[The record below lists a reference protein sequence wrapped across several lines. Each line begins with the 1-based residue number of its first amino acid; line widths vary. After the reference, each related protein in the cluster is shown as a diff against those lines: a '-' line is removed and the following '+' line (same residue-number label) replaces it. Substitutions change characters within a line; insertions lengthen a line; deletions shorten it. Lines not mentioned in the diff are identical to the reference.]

1 MNDLL
6 INDDEF
12 LFGSR
17 IKFSLSEVS
26 PEIQTTSRNTFSLLL
41 QKMGNVSL
49 ESIGDKLHIHKSN
62 VSRMKD
68 SGELEKASA
77 IFVAIGIDVPAMEKE
92 IAELRKQNQ
101 ALQVVA
107 MANLKAS
114 RG

>member
-12 LFGSR
+12 FLGSR
-17 IKFSLSEVS
+17 VQFTLNEVS

-49 ESIGDKLHIHKSN
+49 ESIGDKLHVHKSN
-62 VSRMKD
+62 VCRMKEN
-68 SGELEKASA
+68 GELEKAA
-77 IFVAIGIDVPAMEKE
+77 ALFVAIGIDVPSMEKE

-107 MANLKAS
+107 LANLKAS